1 MLKGHYMARQ
11 RAVTFLRDKSMPT
24 NTIEQKALFLFD
36 GPNFY
41 KNLKNSKISR
51 GHLNFRKLAEN
62 LSMGRTIV
70 DVVYFTSPVDQSTD
84 AENYRKQQKFFA
96 ALAQTGVALRKGN
109 LVSRRVSCRKCHAT
123 PVICKNCDTALVVK
137 EEKSVDVQLAM
148 MMVTRC
154 MENDYDVLYL
164 ASCDSDLVPAIEF
177 VRNRGKQVFLLL
189 PLNAK
194 GYAVSAACNT
204 VICIDQQKVNSA
216 QNIKMPQ

>member
-1 MLKGHYMARQ
+1 M
-11 RAVTFLRDKSMPT
+11 ST
-24 NTIEQKALFLFD
+24 NAADQKALFLFD

-62 LSMGRTIV
+62 LSMGRAIV

-84 AENYRKQQKFFA
+84 AENYKKQQKFFA
-96 ALAQTGVALRKGN
+96 ALSQTGVTLRKGN
-109 LVSRRVSCRKCHAT
+109 LVFRRVSCRKCHAT
-123 PVICKNCDTALVVK
+123 PVVCKNCNTQLVVK

-164 ASCDSDLVPAIEF
+164 ASCDSDLAPAINF
-177 VRNRGKQVFLLL
+177 VRHYGKQVFLLL

-194 GYAVSAACNT
+194 GYAVSEACNT
-204 VICIDQQKVNSA
+204 VICIDQQKVSAA
-216 QNIKMPQ
+216 QNI

>member
-1 MLKGHYMARQ
+1 MPVN
-11 RAVTFLRDKSMPT
+11 AV
-24 NTIEQKALFLFD
+24 EQKALFLFD

-41 KNLKNSKISR
+41 KNLKNSKIVR

-70 DVVYFTSPVDQSTD
+70 DVAYFTSPVDQSTD
-84 AENYRKQQKFFA
+84 AENYKKQQKFFA
-96 ALAQTGVALRKGN
+96 ALAQTGVILRKGN
-109 LVSRRVSCRKCHAT
+109 LVSRRVTCRKCHAA
-123 PVICKNCDTALVVK
+123 PVICKNCNTPLVVK

-164 ASCDSDLVPAIEF
+164 ASCDSDLVPAIKF
-177 VRNRGKQVFLLL
+177 VRQHGKQVFLLL

-194 GYAVSAACNT
+194 GYAVSEACDT
-204 VICIDQQKVNSA
+204 VICIDQRKVSAA
-216 QNIKMPQ
+216 QNM